1 VKLVFFGTSGFAVPA
16 LRALQTEHEILRVIT
31 QPDRRAGRGQR
42 MTPTPVKAFALAHGL
57 ALVEPL
63 RLRGEIEAELTAL
76 GADAAVVV
84 AYGRMLPPS
93 LLALGKHRAFN
104 LHPSALPLYRG
115 ATPIAGAIRDGRRT
129 TDICVI
135 RMDEGL
141 DTGDV
146 VARATFVIAPDE
158 TGTSLHDRLAEE
170 GAPLI
175 LSVLAEAE
183 RGTLT
188 RQAQAGLASEG
199 EIAATAT
206 RPLRVGDL
214 VIDWSRPAAQIV
226 DMVRAYAERPAARA
240 ELGGE
245 RIKVLRAAPSVP
257 GRDAATPGSLLGV
270 LGEAV
275 LVACGD
281 GVVAIDRLI
290 APDRPPQS
298 GTAFFQSRARA

>member
-1 VKLVFFGTSGFAVPA
+1 VKLLFFGTSAFAVPT
-16 LRALQTEHEILRVIT
+16 LRALCAEHEILRVIT
-31 QPDRRAGRGQR
+31 QPDRPAGRGQR
-42 MTPTPVKAFALAHGL
+42 MTPTPVKVFALAHGL
-57 ALVEPL
+57 GVVEPL
-63 RLRGEIEAELTAL
+63 RLRGEIEAELTAF

-84 AYGRMLPPS
+84 AYGRILPLS
-93 LLALGKHRAFN
+93 LLAFGKYGAFN

-115 ATPIAGAIRDGRRT
+115 ATPISGAIRDGRT
-129 TDICVI
+129 VTDVCVI
-135 RMDEGL
+135 WMDEGL

-158 TGTSLHDRLAEE
+158 TGTKLHDRLAEE

-183 RGTLT
+183 CGTLT

-199 EIAATAT
+199 EITATST
-206 RPLRVGDL
+206 RPLQAGDL
-214 VIDWSRPAAQIV
+214 AIDWSWPAAQIV
-226 DMVRAYAERPAARA
+226 DLVRAYAERPAARA

-245 RIKVLRAAPSVP
+245 RVKVLRASCSEQCAR
-257 GRDAATPGSLLGV
+257 GETPGTLLGA

-290 APDRPPQS
+290 PPDRPPQS
-298 GTAFFQSRARA
+298 GANFFQSRVRA